1 MLNLFPG
8 FLSYAMLGP
17 FVLRLVLAL
26 IIIDLGLLKFKGEKS
41 RWIATFEALHLRP
54 ADLFVPLYAAVQ
66 LLAGLM
72 ILVGLWTQGAAL
84 VLAIFTF
91 CELYVEWSASTL
103 LKRDFTFYL
112 LIFVIA
118 LSLIFT
124 GAGAY
129 SFDIPL

>member
-8 FLSYAMLGP
+8 LLSYAMLGP
-17 FVLRLVLAL
+17 FILRLVLAL
-26 IIIDLGLLKFKGEKS
+26 VFIDLGLLKFRSEKH
-41 RWIATFEALHLRP
+41 RWLATFEALHLRP
-54 ADLFVPLYAAVQ
+54 ADFFVPLYAAVQ
-66 LLAGLM
+66 ILGGLM
-72 ILVGLWTQGAAL
+72 ILIGLWTQGAAL
-84 VLAIFTF
+84 VLAVFTF

-112 LIFVIA
+112 LIFCLS

>member
-1 MLNLFPG
+1 MLNLFPE
-8 FLSYAMLGP
+8 LLNYALIGP
-17 FVLRLVLAL
+17 FVLRFILGV
-26 IIIDLGLLKFKGEKS
+26 IFIDLGFLKFKSEKK
-41 RWIATFEALHLRP
+41 RWVDTFEALRLRP
-54 ADLFVPLYAAVQ
+54 ADFFVPLYAAVQ
-66 LLAGLM
+66 
-72 ILVGLWTQGAAL
+72 ILGGFLILIGLWTQGAAL

-91 CELYVEWSASTL
+91 CELYVEWTNSTL

-112 LIFVIA
+112 LVFVIA